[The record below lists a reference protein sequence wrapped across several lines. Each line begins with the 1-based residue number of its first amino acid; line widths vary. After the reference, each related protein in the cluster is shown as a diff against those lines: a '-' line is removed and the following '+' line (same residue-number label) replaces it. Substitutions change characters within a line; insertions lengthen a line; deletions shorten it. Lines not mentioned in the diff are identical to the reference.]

1 MHPRDRGRST
11 LEEAEREPILR
22 ALRASNWVMAGPG
35 GAAAR
40 VGMKHTTLA

>member
-11 LEEAEREPILR
+11 LEEAEREPIP
-22 ALRASNWVMAGPG
+22 SNWVMAGPG